1 MDNSEQLERL
11 ERKIDTLVKKD
22 RIKTW
27 AFIALAVLLA
37 IALTIAGVK
46 LKQAYNAIE
55 LTLSEYE
62 ELGEILKGLDPDTV
76 SSITETFDKLQGLDL
91 QALNDAMDKLK
102 AFDPEALDKTMEKLR
117 DLDPEGLNEAIDKLK
132 NFDPDSLNE
141 AVEKLKDFDPEALNE
156 TIEQLQQTLKKIP
169 AIFRG

>member
-11 ERKIDTLVKKD
+11 ENKIDTLVKKD

-27 AFIALAVLLA
+27 AFIAFAVLLA

-62 ELGEILKGLDPDTV
+62 ELGENLKDLDPDAIT
-76 SSITETFDKLQGLDL
+76 SITETFEKLHSLDL
-91 QALNDAMDKLK
+91 EALNDAMEKLRG
-102 AFDPEALDKTMEKLR
+102 FDPNALDKAMEKLR
-117 DLDPEGLNEAIDKLK
+117 DLDPEGLNEAMEKLK
-132 NFDPDSLNE
+132 NFDPDALSE

-156 TIEQLQQTLKKIP
+156 TVEQLQQTLKKIP

>member
-55 LTLSEYE
+55 LTLSEDE
-62 ELGEILKGLDPDTV
+62 ELGEILKDLDPDTV
-76 SSITETFDKLQGLDL
+76 STITETFDKLQGLDL
-91 QALNDAMDKLK
+91 EALNDAMDKLK
-102 AFDPEALDKTMEKLR
+102 AFDPEALDKAMEKLR

>member
-1 MDNSEQLERL
+1 MDNTEQLERL
-11 ERKIDTLVKKD
+11 ERKIDTLVKTD

-62 ELGEILKGLDPDTV
+62 ELGEYLKDIGPDTI
-76 SSITETFDKLQGLDL
+76 SSITETFEKLQGLDL
-91 QALNDAMDKLK
+91 EALNDAIDKLK
-102 AFDPEALDKTMEKLR
+102 EFDPEALDKAMDKLR
-117 DLDPEGLNEAIDKLK
+117 NLDPDGLNEAMEKLK
-132 NFDPDSLNE
+132 SFDPDSLNE